1 MKYRTNQV
9 LPRMK
14 SFAPWYYFIKVA
26 FLVGGIIGMEAYCH
40 YNAYYGFPLN
50 VLVGL
55 FAALIGTK
63 VQGDHCI
70 VVRQR
75 ERLKLIL
82 MTPLTAWVC

>member
-1 MKYRTNQV
+1 
-9 LPRMK
+9 MK

-26 FLVGGIIGMEAYCH
+26 FLVGGIVGMEAYCH

-63 VQGDHCI
+63 VQDDH
-70 VVRQR
+70 
-75 ERLKLIL
+75 
-82 MTPLTAWVC
+82 

>member
-1 MKYRTNQV
+1 
-9 LPRMK
+9 MK

-26 FLVGGIIGMEAYCH
+26 FLVGGIVGMEAYCH

-70 VVRQR
+70 DDDDSTNCLGLLGLSDQ
-75 ERLKLIL
+75 
-82 MTPLTAWVC
+82 